1 VVRGA
6 VVTGACF
13 TRAGIGAGTD
23 TAVGDGK
30 TGTVTVTV
38 TGALSARGPSDPPL
52 LLQAPLMAMIAR
64 TTAAVIVLPFTG
76 TGPT

>member
-1 VVRGA
+1 

-13 TRAGIGAGTD
+13 TGAGIGAGTD
-23 TAVGDGK
+23 TAVGDGN

-38 TGALSARGPSDPPL
+38 TGELSARGPSDRPL
-52 LLQAPLMAMIAR
+52 LLQAPPTARIAM
-64 TTAAVIVLPFTG
+64 TTAAEIVLPFTG